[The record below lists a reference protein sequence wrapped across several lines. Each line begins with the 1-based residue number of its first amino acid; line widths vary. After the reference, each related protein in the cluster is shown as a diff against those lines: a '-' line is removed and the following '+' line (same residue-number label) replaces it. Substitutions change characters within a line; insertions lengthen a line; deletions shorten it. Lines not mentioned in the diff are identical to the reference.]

1 MNTAVRRILGLAAC
15 LVAGTVA
22 VCWRTELRAAGPGEP
37 RLTAAHLNPPDA
49 LTANSWDPKA
59 AAAYLDERADW
70 WMGWK
75 RAARD
80 HETFCI
86 SCHTAVPYLMSRP
99 ALRTSLGEVGLSAS
113 ERRLL
118 DNVTRRVRLWKE
130 VAPFYTDADRGAYKS
145 VESRGTESVLNALI
159 LASNDAS
166 NPAGNGHLSDDTRTA
181 FENMWAEQ
189 QTTGDQKGAWLWLRF
204 KNEPWEADDSDYYGA
219 ALAAIAVGTAPENY
233 RAKPEIQ
240 NNLRML
246 REYLNRAY
254 AAQTLSNRAVLLW
267 ASAKVPGLLPPER
280 QKALIRELL
289 SKQEA
294 DGGWSLASM
303 AGGWKRHDGT
313 PQEAESDGYA
323 TGLITFAL
331 LEAGMR
337 QDAQLKRGL
346 RWLTDNQNRTD
357 GYWLAYSLNNNEEH
371 HISPDTARFMKDAAT
386 AYAVLALSESK
397 SP

>member
-1 MNTAVRRILGLAAC
+1 
-15 LVAGTVA
+15 
-22 VCWRTELRAAGPGEP
+22 
-37 RLTAAHLNPPDA
+37 
-49 LTANSWDPKA
+49 
-59 AAAYLDERADW
+59 
-70 WMGWK
+70 
-75 RAARD
+75 
-80 HETFCI
+80 
-86 SCHTAVPYLMSRP
+86 
-99 ALRTSLGEVGLSAS
+99 
-113 ERRLL
+113 
-118 DNVTRRVRLWKE
+118 
-130 VAPFYTDADRGAYKS
+130 
-145 VESRGTESVLNALI
+145 
-159 LASNDAS
+159 
-166 NPAGNGHLSDDTRTA
+166 
-181 FENMWAEQ
+181 
-189 QTTGDQKGAWLWLRF
+189 
-204 KNEPWEADDSDYYGA
+204 
-219 ALAAIAVGTAPENY
+219 
-233 RAKPEIQ
+233 
-240 NNLRML
+240 
-246 REYLNRAY
+246 
-254 AAQTLSNRAVLLW
+254 
-267 ASAKVPGLLPPER
+267 VPGLLPPER

-313 PQEAESDGYA
+313 PQEAGSDGYA